1 MPCRAASMTL
11 IQTDPEPVD
20 RERALRTR
28 IADLEDLL
36 ALIDATADW
45 ADDGSIRRVLHECLT
60 DCKRRLTEAAA
71 LH

>member
-1 MPCRAASMTL
+1 MPCRASSMTL

-20 RERALRTR
+20 QERALRTR

-36 ALIDATADW
+36 TLIDATADW
-45 ADDGSIRRVLHECLT
+45 ADDGSIRTVLRECLT
-60 DCKRRLTEAAA
+60 DCKRRLMAATA